1 MKNIIHNIHITNEEK
16 FLGIILITVLMG
28 LIIKGHINKVVEK
41 ATNEVITSAVLVES
55 SNQHYILSFNGEEH
69 YYSFS

>member
-1 MKNIIHNIHITNEEK
+1 MKNIIRNITNEEK
-16 FLGIILITVLMG
+16 FLAIIIATVLVG
-28 LIIKGHINKVVEK
+28 LIVRGHINKMVER
-41 ATNEVITSAVLVES
+41 ATNKVITSAVLVES

>member
-16 FLGIILITVLMG
+16 YLCIILITVLMG

-55 SNQHYILSFNGEEH
+55 SNQHYVLSFNGEEH